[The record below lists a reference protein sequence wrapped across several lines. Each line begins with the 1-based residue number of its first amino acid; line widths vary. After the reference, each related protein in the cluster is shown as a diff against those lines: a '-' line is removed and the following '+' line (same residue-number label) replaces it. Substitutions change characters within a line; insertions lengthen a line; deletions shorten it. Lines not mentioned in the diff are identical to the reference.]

1 MKTNSKKPY
10 ASPQC
15 ECIGISLDEVVC
27 AGSKLEKGGIDGLSE
42 DNSSATYIWN

>member
-27 AGSKLEKGGIDGLSE
+27 AGSKVENGGIDGLSE